1 MIFLMK
7 RLLIILP
14 VFFLSCEE
22 KRCIDE
28 SKIEKKGCPKIY
40 RPVCGCDNKTYGN
53 DCVAESSG
61 VLEWTEGECK

>member
-1 MIFLMK
+1 MK
-7 RLLIILP
+7 RSLMILS
-14 VFFLSCEE
+14 VLFFSCEE

-28 SKIEKKGCPKIY
+28 SKIEEKGCPKIY
-40 RPVCGCDNKTYGN
+40 RPVWGCDDKTYGN